1 LLRTGTTHIFALF
14 KINLNKQIV
23 ENPRNV
29 AQMKPGDIA
38 IITGFTDDVI
48 SVKLMEMGCLPGI
61 PVRFNFTAP
70 FGDPVCIS
78 VSGYE
83 LSLRLE
89 EAATIS
95 ILN

>member
-1 LLRTGTTHIFALF
+1 MARIPT
-14 KINLNKQIV
+14 
-23 ENPRNV
+23 NV
-29 AQMKPGDIA
+29 SEMKPGDVGIIA
-38 IITGFTDDVI
+38 GFTDEYL

-95 ILN
+95 IVN

>member
-1 LLRTGTTHIFALF
+1 LF
-14 KINLNKQIV
+14 EINLNKQMS
-23 ENPRNV
+23 EGAKNV
-29 AQMKPGDIA
+29 AQMQPGEVGIVS
-38 IITGFTDDVI
+38 GFSDDYL
-48 SVKLMEMGCLPGI
+48 SVKLMEMGCLPGAA
-61 PVRFNFTAP
+61 VRFNFTAP

>member
-1 LLRTGTTHIFALF
+1 LF
-14 KINLNKQIV
+14 KINLNKQMG
-23 ENPRNV
+23 EGAKNV
-29 AQMKPGDIA
+29 AQMQPGEVGIVS
-38 IITGFTDDVI
+38 GFSDDYL
-48 SVKLMEMGCLPGI
+48 SVKLMEMGCLPGAA
-61 PVRFNFTAP
+61 VRFNFTAP

>member
-1 LLRTGTTHIFALF
+1 MSEGA
-14 KINLNKQIV
+14 K
-23 ENPRNV
+23 NV
-29 AQMKPGDIA
+29 AQMQPGEVGIVS
-38 IITGFTDDVI
+38 GFSDDYL
-48 SVKLMEMGCLPGI
+48 SVKLMEMGCLPGAA
-61 PVRFNFTAP
+61 VRFNFTAP

-95 ILN
+95 VLN

>member
-1 LLRTGTTHIFALF
+1 MAAYIFALF
-14 KINLNKQIV
+14 KINLNKYMAGG
-23 ENPRNV
+23 NKNV
-29 AQMKPGDIA
+29 AEMQPGEVGIVA
-38 IITGFTDDVI
+38 GFTDDHL
-48 SVKLMEMGCLPGI
+48 SVKLMEMGCLPGSA
-61 PVRFNFTAP
+61 VRFNFTAP

-89 EAATIS
+89 EAASIR